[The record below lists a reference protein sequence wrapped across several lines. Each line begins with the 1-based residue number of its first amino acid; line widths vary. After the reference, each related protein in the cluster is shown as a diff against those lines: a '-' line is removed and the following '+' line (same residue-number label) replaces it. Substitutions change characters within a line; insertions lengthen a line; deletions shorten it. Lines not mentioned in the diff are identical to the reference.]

1 MEISVEVGINLVLEN
16 MKGCVSWTMFEF
28 ISALSPAEWVFFG
41 IAGIITGAIN
51 TLAGSGSLITLPIY
65 IFLCGLPAPVA
76 NGTNRIGVLIQSFV
90 GIYSFRKSGHLPLQN
105 ILWLL
110 IPAIIGAILGAL
122 TAVDLDEKQMNLAIG
137 ILMVFMLLVL
147 MVKPKRW
154 LREAI
159 GDRSFNKKWYNSLL
173 FLGIGFYGGF
183 IQAGVGIFL
192 LAALVLGARY
202 TLTQANAV
210 KLLCVAVFSI
220 PALFIFFTNG
230 QVEWAFGLAM
240 ALFQSIGA
248 YLGVQFAAK
257 VPQSEKWIHRLLIL
271 IVVVSASKFLG
282 LWG

>member
-1 MEISVEVGINLVLEN
+1 
-16 MKGCVSWTMFEF
+16 MFDF
-28 ISALSPAEWVFFG
+28 IFELTLTEWLFFG

-90 GIYSFRKSGHLPLQN
+90 GIYSFRKSGHLPLTN
-105 ILWLL
+105 ILWLI
-110 IPAIIGAILGAL
+110 IPATIGAITGAL
-122 TAVDLDEKQMNLAIG
+122 IAVDLDEKQMNLAIG

-154 LREAI
+154 LREVA
-159 GDRSFNKKWYNSLL
+159 GNRSYNKKWYNLL
-173 FLGIGFYGGF
+173 IFTGIGFYGGF

-210 KLLCVAVFSI
+210 KLLTVAMFSI

-230 QVEWAFGLAM
+230 QVQWAFGLSM
-240 ALFQSIGA
+240 ALFQSLGA